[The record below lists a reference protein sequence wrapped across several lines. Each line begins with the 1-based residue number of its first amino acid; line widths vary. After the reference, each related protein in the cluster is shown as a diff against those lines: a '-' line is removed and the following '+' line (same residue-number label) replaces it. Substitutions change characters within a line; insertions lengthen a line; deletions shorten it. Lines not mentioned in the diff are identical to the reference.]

1 MEQADPRHSL
11 DRLVTERGE
20 SYAALSRMIRRN
32 DAYLQQFV
40 KRGTPRTLA
49 ERDRRL
55 LAAYFRVD
63 EAVLGG
69 PAALAAAPTIAVRLL
84 DVAASAGPGRL
95 NDDER
100 STGSLPFDRAML
112 DRLGIRSASLA
123 MIGAAGD
130 SMAPLIEHGDSIMV
144 DEADRR
150 VGARGGVY
158 VIRLDGTLMVKRVS
172 RVGDVMLIRSE
183 NPAFPAIPDRA
194 VSEVEVIGKVVWLSR
209 ALR

>member
-1 MEQADPRHSL
+1 
-11 DRLVTERGE
+11 
-20 SYAALSRMIRRN
+20 MIRRN
-32 DAYLQQFV
+32 DAYLQRYV
-40 KRGTPRTLA
+40 KRGTPRLLA

-55 LAAYFRVD
+55 LAAYFRID
-63 EAVLGG
+63 ESMLGG
-69 PAALAAAPTIAVRLL
+69 PAAAVAAPTVGVRLL

-100 STGSLPFDRAML
+100 SAGTLPFDRAML
-112 DRLGIRSASLA
+112 DRLGIRSTSLA
-123 MIGAAGD
+123 MITAAGE

-158 VIRLDGTLMVKRVS
+158 VIRLDGTLMVKRVA
-172 RVGDVMLIRSE
+172 RAGPVMTIRSD
-183 NPAFPAIPDRA
+183 NPDFAAIADRPVA
-194 VSEVEVIGKVVWLSR
+194 EVDVIGKVVWLSR